1 MDRTKRILI
10 ISTNVFVSGLYILQ
24 IQKISIASDSKNL
37 LQFYYYKTV
46 DMNIIYIY
54 VLDLQNMWFIIENAM

>member
-1 MDRTKRILI
+1 MDENIKNMDMAKWILI

-24 IQKISIASDSKNL
+24 IQEIKIASDSKNL

-46 DMNIIYIY
+46 DMNII
-54 VLDLQNMWFIIENAM
+54 VFRF